1 MRVYNSQDKQKAI
14 DMLFYNKLLEEV
26 HNIRIIMNQVC
37 FTCF

>member
-1 MRVYNSQDKQKAI
+1 MRVYNSQDKHKAI

-26 HNIRIIMNQVC
+26 YNMRKIMNQVC